1 MDVEMGTV
9 LTAAATVLVAVAA
22 AIGSITTG
30 WLERRHR
37 KRAIAAALLAEV
49 SALSA
54 IIRRRKYREDLDE
67 AAEHVRV
74 TGDCYQLTVPV
85 PSHYCRVYAANL
97 TTIGLLDPDQAS
109 KLVEFYQLVD
119 SVVQDVSPGGVLASG
134 SDSAADFT
142 DAKDLL
148 NDALAIAELLRQ

>member
-1 MDVEMGTV
+1 MGIELSAV
-9 LTAAATVLVAVAA
+9 LTAVATVLVAVAA

-54 IIRRRKYREDLDE
+54 IIRRRNYREDLDE
-67 AAEHVRV
+67 AAEHVRL

-85 PSHYCRVYAANL
+85 PAHYCRVYAANL
-97 TTIGLLDPDQAS
+97 TAIGLLDPNQAS

-134 SDSAADFT
+134 TDSPADFI

-148 NDALAIAELLRQ
+148 NDALAIAELLKQ